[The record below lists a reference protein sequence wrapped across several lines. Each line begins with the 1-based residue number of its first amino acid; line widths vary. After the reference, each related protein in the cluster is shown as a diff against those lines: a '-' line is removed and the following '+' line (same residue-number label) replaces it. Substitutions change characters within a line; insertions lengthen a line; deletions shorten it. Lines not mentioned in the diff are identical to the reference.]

1 MARSRLPENRKVWA
15 RKPLIFPDTLCGF
28 CLEKTIL
35 RQSRSVSP
43 DFLHRAIR
51 RHSMHVQWRG
61 RRLGMSLLSA
71 CTSVPT
77 GPSVLALP
85 AVGKPMDVFQAE
97 DNGCR
102 AYAQQH
108 IATKSLQSQ
117 DAISYVQCM
126 YSKGNAIPAVV
137 APGPRAP
144 LPPPDAPPLSPS
156 ALPPPD
162 TPRR

>member
-1 MARSRLPENRKVWA
+1 MALSQIPENRKVWA

-28 CLEKTIL
+28 FLEKAIL
-35 RQSRSVSP
+35 RQSRSASP

-51 RHSMHVQWRG
+51 RHSMHGKWRG
-61 RRLGMSLLSA
+61 LLLGMSLLSA

-85 AVGKPMDVFQAE
+85 AVGKPVDVLQAQ
-97 DNGCR
+97 DDGCR
-102 AYAQQH
+102 AYAQQQ

-117 DAISYVQCM
+117 YDISYVQCM

-144 LPPPDAPPLSPS
+144 LAPPEASPLSPS

>member
-1 MARSRLPENRKVWA
+1 
-15 RKPLIFPDTLCGF
+15 
-28 CLEKTIL
+28 
-35 RQSRSVSP
+35 
-43 DFLHRAIR
+43 
-51 RHSMHVQWRG
+51 MHVQWRG
-61 RRLGMSLLSA
+61 LLLGMSLLSA

-85 AVGKPMDVFQAE
+85 AVGKPMDVFQTE
-97 DNGCR
+97 DDGCR
-102 AYAQQH
+102 AYAQQQ

-117 DAISYVQCM
+117 YNISYVQCM

-137 APGPRAP
+137 APGPRVP
-144 LPPPDAPPLSPS
+144 LPPPDAPPPSPA

>member
-1 MARSRLPENRKVWA
+1 MALSQIPENRKVWA
-15 RKPLIFPDTLCGF
+15 RKPLIFPYMICGF

-61 RRLGMSLLSA
+61 LLLGMSLLSA

-97 DNGCR
+97 DDGCR
-102 AYAQQH
+102 AYAQQQ
-108 IATKSLQSQ
+108 IATKPLQSQ
-117 DAISYVQCM
+117 YDISYIQCM

-137 APGPRAP
+137 APGPRVP
-144 LPPPDAPPLSPS
+144 LPPPDAPPPSPA

>member
-1 MARSRLPENRKVWA
+1 MALSQIPENRKVWA
-15 RKPLIFPDTLCGF
+15 RKPLIFPYMICGF
-28 CLEKTIL
+28 CLEKTML

-51 RHSMHVQWRG
+51 RHSMPVQWRG
-61 RRLGMSLLSA
+61 LLLGMSLLSA
-71 CTSVPT
+71 CASVPT

-85 AVGKPMDVFQAE
+85 AVGKPRDVFQTE
-97 DNGCR
+97 DAGC
-102 AYAQQH
+102 
-108 IATKSLQSQ
+108 
-117 DAISYVQCM
+117 QCM

-137 APGPRAP
+137 APGPRAL
-144 LPPPDAPPLSPS
+144 LPPPDAPPPSPA